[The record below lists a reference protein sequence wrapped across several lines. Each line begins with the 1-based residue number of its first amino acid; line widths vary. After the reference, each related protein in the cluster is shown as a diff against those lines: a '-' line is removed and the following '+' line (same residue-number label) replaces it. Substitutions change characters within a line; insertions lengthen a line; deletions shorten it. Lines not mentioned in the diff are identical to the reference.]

1 MIEEVFETRKN
12 DSRFIEEKGR
22 ILALGIFRLMLFPN
36 LTRTINSEVAAAFVA
51 YENTHI
57 NPTIVILAKTI
68 LTLSHYKRVSDTTK
82 RLMSSPKCRSVEVI
96 NNPARPGSNHREVNC
111 INYR

>member
-1 MIEEVFETRKN
+1 MIEEVFKTRKN

-36 LTRTINSEVAAAFVA
+36 LTRIINSEVAAAFVA

-68 LTLSHYKRVSDTTK
+68 IKLSHCKRVSK
-82 RLMSSPKCRSVEVI
+82 RSMRCCEYLLYI
-96 NNPARPGSNHREVNC
+96 
-111 INYR
+111 